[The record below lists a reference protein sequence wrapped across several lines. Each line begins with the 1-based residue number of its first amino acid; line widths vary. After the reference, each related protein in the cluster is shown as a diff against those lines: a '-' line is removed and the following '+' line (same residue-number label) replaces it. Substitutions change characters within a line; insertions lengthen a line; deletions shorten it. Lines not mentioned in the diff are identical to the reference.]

1 MNATTNELQKMWFR
15 AKLAAEKQKMEVI
28 KKVQEGQ
35 GDFVLL
41 DSRDAKSFE
50 KGHIPGALSFPLD
63 ELEKR
68 VGELERGREYV
79 TYCWNAT

>member
-1 MNATTNELQKMWFR
+1 MNANNVELQKMWFR
-15 AKLAAEKQKMEVI
+15 AKLAAEKQKMEVV
-28 KKVQEGQ
+28 KKVKEGI

-41 DSRDAKSFE
+41 DSRDRKSFE
-50 KGHIPGALSFPLD
+50 KGHIPGAVSMPLD

-68 VGELERGREYV
+68 VGELDRAREYV